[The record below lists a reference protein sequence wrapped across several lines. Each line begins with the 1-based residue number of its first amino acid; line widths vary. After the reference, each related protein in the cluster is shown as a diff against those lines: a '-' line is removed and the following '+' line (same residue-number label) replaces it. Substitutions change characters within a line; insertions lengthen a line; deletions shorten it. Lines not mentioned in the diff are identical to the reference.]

1 MAGAAPANGGYLDI
15 LRAPHAAR
23 LLVGTLVGRLP
34 NGTGPVAIT
43 VFTRAEGGSYSLAG
57 GLIAA
62 YGLATAIGQPL
73 LGRAVDLK
81 GQPRVQLPAAVI
93 SALGMA
99 ALAITG
105 IGNLLL
111 AYAAVLVAGLFTPPL
126 EGGLR
131 ALWPSVL
138 GREDRVHRAY
148 ALDAVAQEVMFT
160 VGPLLLTLLVAL
172 WSPAAALLVINLLGV
187 LGALSVVLSGPSRAW
202 RSAPREAHWLGALRS
217 PGLLALLA
225 SFFFVGLALGSI
237 TVAAV
242 AYADDRGNEAVYGW
256 LMAALGLGALVG
268 GVAYGAR
275 HWAGAPER
283 RLRVLVLLLALGYLP
298 LVLVPGPGAMTA
310 LAALAGVFLAP
321 AIACAFIV
329 VDRHAPA
336 GTVTEAF
343 SWLVTT
349 FGVGAALGSAVSGP
363 AVELAGTPAGFAVA
377 GIGGLVAFLVLL
389 ATGRVLGAEPAPRP
403 RHAVS
408 GGVPDAGPGGA
419 RAENTAHSSEND
431 RNGAAEPGFSPG
443 LQA

>member
-1 MAGAAPANGGYLDI
+1 MATEATAHGGYLDI

-23 LLVGTLVGRLP
+23 LLAGTLVGRLP
-34 NGTGPVAIT
+34 NGVGPIALTLFV
-43 VFTRAEGGSYSLAG
+43 RDQGGSYTLAG

-62 YGLATAIGQPL
+62 YGVATAVGQPL

-81 GQPRVQLPAAVI
+81 GQPRVQLPAAVL
-93 SALGMA
+93 SALGMVL
-99 ALAITG
+99 LAFTG
-105 IGNLLL
+105 IGNLGL
-111 AYAAVLVAGLFTPPL
+111 AYAAVVLAGLFTPPL

-160 VGPLLLTLLVAL
+160 VGPLLLTVLVSL
-172 WSPAAALLVINLLGV
+172 WSPAAALLVINVLGV
-187 LGALSVVLSGPSRAW
+187 LGALAVVLSKPSRTW

-237 TVAAV
+237 TVASV
-242 AYADDRGNEAVYGW
+242 SYADDLGTPSVYGW
-256 LMAALGLGALVG
+256 LMAALGLGALLG
-268 GVAYGAR
+268 GVVYGAR
-275 HWAGAPER
+275 TWAGAPEK
-283 RLRVLVLLLALGYLP
+283 RLRVLVLLLALCYLP
-298 LVLVPGPGAMTA
+298 LTLTPGPVAMTG
-310 LAALAGVFLAP
+310 LSVLSGVFLAP
-321 AIACAFIV
+321 VLACAFIV

-349 FGVGAALGSAVSGP
+349 FGVGSALGSAVAGP
-363 AVELAGTPAGFAVA
+363 AVELAGTVTGFAVA
-377 GIGGLVAFLVLL
+377 GAGGLIALLVLL
-389 ATGRVLGAEPAPRP
+389 ATGRVLHAPVSPAGPVVQAESDT

-408 GGVPDAGPGGA
+408 AGGPTPVHT
-419 RAENTAHSSEND
+419 EKNTH
-431 RNGAAEPGFSPG
+431 
-443 LQA
+443 

>member
-1 MAGAAPANGGYLDI
+1 MATEAKAEASGGYLDI

-34 NGTGPVAIT
+34 NGTGPIAIT

-57 GLIAA
+57 GLIAV
-62 YGLATAIGQPL
+62 YGLATAVGQPL

-99 ALAITG
+99 ALAVTG
-105 IGNLLL
+105 IGNLFL
-111 AYAAVLVAGLFTPPL
+111 AYAAMLVAGLFTPPL

-148 ALDAVAQEVMFT
+148 AMDAVAQEVMFT

-172 WSPAAALLVINLLGV
+172 WSPAAALVVINVLGV
-187 LGALSVVLSGPSRAW
+187 VGALSVVLSKPSRAW

-217 PGLLALLA
+217 PGLLALLG

-242 AYADDRGNEAVYGW
+242 AYADDRGDQAVYGW
-256 LMAALGLGALVG
+256 LMAALGLGALIG
-268 GVAYGAR
+268 GTVYGAR
-275 HWAGAPER
+275 QWAGAPER

-298 LVLVPGPGAMTA
+298 LLLVPGPVAMTA
-310 LAALAGVFLAP
+310 LTALAGVFLAP
-321 AIACAFIV
+321 ALACAFIV
-329 VDRHAPA
+329 VDRHAPS

-377 GIGGLVAFLVLL
+377 GIGGFVAFLVLL
-389 ATGRVLGAEPAPRP
+389 ATGRVLTAVREP
-403 RHAVS
+403 RHAVN
-408 GGVPDAGPGGA
+408 GGA
-419 RAENTAHSSEND
+419 GSEAAQAGRAEKNAH
-431 RNGAAEPGFSPG
+431 A
-443 LQA
+443 